1 MQADCYRFCNSR
13 GKTHVSKMSRLFVLA
28 ACLVAS
34 TSSLPLAADTSS
46 QTGSTKGGANGGT
59 KGGAKGVTVTKGGAG
74 TKGVKAGEA
83 RSRPRSTDRRAAPL
97 HLPKGASQDCK
108 AMRTTQ
114 SRRNCLRQ
122 QQGAGAALGLARGQH
137 AALPPSPSADGP
149 RRRVYI
155 DAGANWANTLRLYRD
170 IAPNASTQAD
180 ALEL

>member
-1 MQADCYRFCNSR
+1 
-13 GKTHVSKMSRLFVLA
+13 MSRMFVLA

-34 TSSLPLAADTSS
+34 TSSLPLADTSS
-46 QTGSTKGGANGGT
+46 QTASTKGVT
-59 KGGAKGVTVTKGGAG
+59 KGGAKGGTKGVN
-74 TKGVKAGEA
+74 KGVKAGGK
-83 RSRPRSTDRRAAPL
+83 RAATL
-97 HLPKGASQDCK
+97 DSQAGRASASAKGAPQDCK

-122 QQGAGAALGLARGQH
+122 QQGAGAAAAH

-170 IAPNASTQAD
+170 IAPIASTQAD

>member
-1 MQADCYRFCNSR
+1 
-13 GKTHVSKMSRLFVLA
+13 MSRLFVLA
-28 ACLVAS
+28 TCLVAS
-34 TSSLPLAADTSS
+34 ASSLSLAGDTGS
-46 QTGSTKGGANGGT
+46 QTGGT
-59 KGGAKGVTVTKGGAG
+59 KGGAKGGAKGDNKGG
-74 TKGVKAGEA
+74 TKGVKAGGK
-83 RSRPRSTDRRAAPL
+83 RPTTLDSQAGRASASA
-97 HLPKGASQDCK
+97 KGAPQDCK

-122 QQGAGAALGLARGQH
+122 QQGAGAAAPH

-170 IAPNASTQAD
+170 IAPIASTQAD

>member
-1 MQADCYRFCNSR
+1 
-13 GKTHVSKMSRLFVLA
+13 MSRMFVLA

-34 TSSLPLAADTSS
+34 TSSLPLADTSS
-46 QTGSTKGGANGGT
+46 QTASTKGAM
-59 KGGAKGVTVTKGGAG
+59 KGGAKGA
-74 TKGVKAGEA
+74 TKGVKAGGK
-83 RSRPRSTDRRAAPL
+83 RPTTLDSQAGRASASA
-97 HLPKGASQDCK
+97 KGAPQDCK

-122 QQGAGAALGLARGQH
+122 QQGAGAA
-137 AALPPSPSADGP
+137 AALPLSPSASGP

-170 IAPNASTQAD
+170 IAPIASTQAD

>member
-1 MQADCYRFCNSR
+1 
-13 GKTHVSKMSRLFVLA
+13 MSRLFVLA

-34 TSSLPLAADTSS
+34 TSSLPLADTSS
-46 QTGSTKGGANGGT
+46 QTASTKGAM
-59 KGGAKGVTVTKGGAG
+59 KGGAKGA
-74 TKGVKAGEA
+74 TKGVKAGGK
-83 RSRPRSTDRRAAPL
+83 RPTTLDSQAGRASASA
-97 HLPKGASQDCK
+97 KGAPQDCK

-122 QQGAGAALGLARGQH
+122 QQGAGAAAAH

-170 IAPNASTQAD
+170 IAPIASTQAD

>member
-1 MQADCYRFCNSR
+1 
-13 GKTHVSKMSRLFVLA
+13 MSRLFVLA

-34 TSSLPLAADTSS
+34 TSSLPLADTSS
-46 QTGSTKGGANGGT
+46 QTASTKGAM
-59 KGGAKGVTVTKGGAG
+59 KGGAKGA
-74 TKGVKAGEA
+74 TKGVKAGGK
-83 RSRPRSTDRRAAPL
+83 RPATLDSQAGRASASA
-97 HLPKGASQDCK
+97 KGAPQDCK

-122 QQGAGAALGLARGQH
+122 QQGAGAAAAH

-170 IAPNASTQAD
+170 IAPIASTQAD

>member
-1 MQADCYRFCNSR
+1 
-13 GKTHVSKMSRLFVLA
+13 MSRLFVLA

-34 TSSLPLAADTSS
+34 TSSLPLADTSS
-46 QTGSTKGGANGGT
+46 QTASTKGAM
-59 KGGAKGVTVTKGGAG
+59 KGGAKGA
-74 TKGVKAGEA
+74 TKGVKAGGK
-83 RSRPRSTDRRAAPL
+83 RPTTLDSQAGRASASA
-97 HLPKGASQDCK
+97 KGAPQDCK

-122 QQGAGAALGLARGQH
+122 QQGAGAA
-137 AALPPSPSADGP
+137 AALPLSPSASGP

-170 IAPNASTQAD
+170 IAPIASTQAD